1 MVRPELTGEPF
12 DVVVVGAGI
21 NGVGIAQD
29 AALRGLRVAL
39 LEQDDLCSGVS
50 AWSGRLVHGGLRYL
64 EQYDFGLVHESLS
77 ERERLFRLAPHL
89 VKPVPLMVPIYQHNR
104 RPGWM
109 VELGMIAYDTL
120 SLRKTPPT
128 HRFLTRARTERR
140 FGGASTDGLSG
151 SVVFYDGQVEAAERL
166 CVELAVDAQ
175 AAGAVIATKMR
186 ADAPLIEKGRVVG
199 VRATDR
205 LTGEPTVIRAPLVYN
220 VAGAAIDRLLR
231 GDGVPA
237 QPRLNGGTK
246 GSHLIVDPFPGAPRD
261 VVYYESR
268 LDGRLVL
275 IIPWRGRYMI
285 GTTDIRFDEDPDNAR
300 CDIGEVDYLLGEV
313 NALIPQAK
321 LTLADVLYTFSGVRP
336 LPYVPDKAESSVPR
350 SHVLHDHTAHRV
362 ARPGH
367 GGRRQAHHLP
377 AARRGRRGR
386 RLRPARAEG
395 SRVPDAQT
403 ALHRRAVGRRADAEG
418 GTAGTHRTAR
428 RAGEATGGPLR
439 QPGVPRLAACRAGT
453 RSCARSIHPS
463 GVMAAELIFAVDTD
477 LARSLTD
484 VFARRVLLA
493 FEPGH
498 ALESVDDARRGAGRS
513 IWAGTMPRWRRR
525 SPSTASGW
533 TNWPC
538 PIRRAPGRRASA
550 PACPRHPRR
559 PDEWARAARV
569 GRRLEQLSVDPGG
582 LRRGD
587 ARRGTGKRDLGVP
600 ASGLGGI
607 GPGPAVA

>member
-12 DVVVVGAGI
+12 DVIVVGAGI

-89 VKPVPLMVPIYQHNR
+89 VKPVPLMVPIYKHNR

-109 VELGMIAYDTL
+109 VELGMVAYDSL

-186 ADAPLIEKGRVVG
+186 VDAPLIENGRVVG

-205 LTGEPTVIRAPLVYN
+205 LTGERTVVRAPLVYN
-220 VAGAAIDRLLR
+220 VAGAAIDRLLA
-231 GDGVPA
+231 GDGVPP

-246 GSHLIVDPFPGAPRD
+246 GSHLIVDPFPGAPTD

-275 IIPWRGRYMI
+275 IIPWAGRYMI

-321 LTLADVLYTFSGVRP
+321 LTLDDVLYTFSGVRP

-350 SHVLHDHTAHRV
+350 SHVLHDHTANGLPGLVTVVGGKLTTYRQLAEDAV
-362 ARPGH
+362 DDAFTRLGRKAPACPTRKRRYIGAQMVDVPTLAAALSARTG
-367 GGRRQAHHLP
+367 L
-377 AARRGRRGR
+377 
-386 RLRPARAEG
+386 
-395 SRVPDAQT
+395 PDAQVKR
-403 ALHRRAVGRRADAEG
+403 LVDLYGSRAFHVWQLAEQDP
-418 GTAGTHRTAR
+418 
-428 RAGEATGGPLR
+428 ELR
-439 QPGVPRLAACRAGT
+439 KV
-453 RSCARSIHPS
+453 IHPS

-498 ALESVDDARRGAGRS
+498 ALESVDEAAALLAEHLGWDDAAAAAQIAEYHQWLDKLAVPDPTGPRSESFGA
-513 IWAGTMPRWRRR
+513 
-525 SPSTASGW
+525 
-533 TNWPC
+533 
-538 PIRRAPGRRASA
+538 
-550 PACPRHPRR
+550 
-559 PDEWARAARV
+559 
-569 GRRLEQLSVDPGG
+569 
-582 LRRGD
+582 
-587 ARRGTGKRDLGVP
+587 GVP
-600 ASGLGGI
+600 A
-607 GPGPAVA
+607 PAAASR

>member
-29 AALRGLRVAL
+29 AALRGLRVVL

-89 VKPVPLMVPIYQHNR
+89 VKPVPLMVPIYKHNR

-128 HRFLTRARTERR
+128 HRFLTRTRTERR
-140 FGGASTDGLSG
+140 FAGAATEGLSG

-166 CVELAVDAQ
+166 CVELAVDAK
-175 AAGAVIATKMR
+175 AAGAVIATKVR
-186 ADAPLIEKGRVVG
+186 VDAPLIENGRVVG

-205 LTGEPTVIRAPLVYN
+205 LTGEQTEVRAPLVYN
-220 VAGAAIDRLLR
+220 VAGAAIDRLLV
-231 GDGVPA
+231 GDGVPV

-246 GSHLIVDPFPGAPRD
+246 GSHLIVDPFPGAPTD

-275 IIPWRGRYMI
+275 IIPWAGRYMI
-285 GTTDIRFDEDPDNAR
+285 GTTDIRFEGDPDDAR

-313 NALIPQAK
+313 NALIPRAN
-321 LTLADVLYTFSGVRP
+321 LTLDDVLYTFSGVRP

-350 SHVLHDHTAHRV
+350 SHVLHDHSASGLPGLVTVVGGKLTTYRQLAEDAVDDAFSRLGRTAPACPTRKRRYIGAQMV
-362 ARPGH
+362 DVPTLTAALK
-367 GGRRQAHHLP
+367 GRTGL
-377 AARRGRRGR
+377 
-386 RLRPARAEG
+386 
-395 SRVPDAQT
+395 PDAQLKRLV
-403 ALHRRAVGRRADAEG
+403 ALYGSRAFQVWQLVEQD
-418 GTAGTHRTAR
+418 
-428 RAGEATGGPLR
+428 PDLR
-439 QPGVPRLAACRAGT
+439 KEVH
-453 RSCARSIHPS
+453 SS
-463 GVMAAELIFAVDTD
+463 GVLAAELIFAVDTD

-498 ALESVDDARRGAGRS
+498 ALESVDEAAAVLAEHLGWDDAAVAAQIAEYRQWLDKLAVPDPSGPRSESFGA
-513 IWAGTMPRWRRR
+513 
-525 SPSTASGW
+525 
-533 TNWPC
+533 
-538 PIRRAPGRRASA
+538 
-550 PACPRHPRR
+550 
-559 PDEWARAARV
+559 
-569 GRRLEQLSVDPGG
+569 
-582 LRRGD
+582 
-587 ARRGTGKRDLGVP
+587 GVP
-600 ASGLGGI
+600 A
-607 GPGPAVA
+607 PAGVSR

>member
-12 DVVVVGAGI
+12 DVIVVGAGI

-64 EQYDFGLVHESLS
+64 EQYDFGLVHESLA

-89 VKPVPLMVPIYQHNR
+89 VKPVPLMVPIYKHNR

-109 VELGMIAYDTL
+109 VELGMITYDSL

-186 ADAPLIEKGRVVG
+186 VDAPLIENGRVVG

-205 LTGEPTVIRAPLVYN
+205 LAGERTVVRAPLVYN
-220 VAGAAIDRLLR
+220 VAGAAIDRLLAV
-231 GDGVPA
+231 DGVPP

-246 GSHLIVDPFPGAPRD
+246 GSHLIVNQFPGAPTD

-268 LDGRLVL
+268 VDGRLVL
-275 IIPWRGRYMI
+275 IIPWAGRYMI

-313 NALIPQAK
+313 NSLIPQAK
-321 LTLADVLYTFSGVRP
+321 LTLDDVLYTFSGVRP

-350 SHVLHDHTAHRV
+350 SHVLHDHTANGLPGLVTVVGGKLTTYRQLAEDAV
-362 ARPGH
+362 DDAFARL
-367 GGRRQAHHLP
+367 GRRAPACPTRKRRFIGAQMVDVPTLTAALQARTGL
-377 AARRGRRGR
+377 
-386 RLRPARAEG
+386 
-395 SRVPDAQT
+395 PDAQV
-403 ALHRRAVGRRADAEG
+403 RRLVDLYGSRAFQVWQLAEQDPKLRR
-418 GTAGTHRTAR
+418 
-428 RAGEATGGPLR
+428 
-439 QPGVPRLAACRAGT
+439 V
-453 RSCARSIHPS
+453 IHPS

-498 ALESVDDARRGAGRS
+498 ALESVDEAAAVLAEHLGWDDAEVAAQIAEYHQWLDKLAVPDPSGPRSESFGA
-513 IWAGTMPRWRRR
+513 
-525 SPSTASGW
+525 
-533 TNWPC
+533 
-538 PIRRAPGRRASA
+538 
-550 PACPRHPRR
+550 
-559 PDEWARAARV
+559 
-569 GRRLEQLSVDPGG
+569 
-582 LRRGD
+582 
-587 ARRGTGKRDLGVP
+587 GVP
-600 ASGLGGI
+600 A
-607 GPGPAVA
+607 PAGVSR